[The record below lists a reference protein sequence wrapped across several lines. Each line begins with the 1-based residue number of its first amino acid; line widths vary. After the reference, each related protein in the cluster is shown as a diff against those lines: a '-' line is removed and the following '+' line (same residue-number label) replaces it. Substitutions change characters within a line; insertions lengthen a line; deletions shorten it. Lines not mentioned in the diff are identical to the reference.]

1 MLNGCSEA
9 MAEFQPGNFFY
20 TNRRGD
26 FVDVNRKIISEYH
39 IKEIY
44 FLVPP
49 DPFQSFKLV
58 PFVKRWPCLAF
69 LYGSSFA

>member
-9 MAEFQPGNFFY
+9 MAEFQPGNSFY
-20 TNRRGD
+20 TNGRGD

-49 DPFQSFKLV
+49 DPFQSF
-58 PFVKRWPCLAF
+58 
-69 LYGSSFA
+69 